1 MSCCLK
7 INIKGDLRTVSY
19 LYSENVGEANK
30 KVFRKIQKL
39 VQPFSPNTIIGHFE
53 YYIFFLIT
61 SIQSQFSLFLNRKNI

>member
-30 KVFRKIQKL
+30 
-39 VQPFSPNTIIGHFE
+39 
-53 YYIFFLIT
+53 
-61 SIQSQFSLFLNRKNI
+61 